1 MPDERAPEEER
12 LQKVLAR
19 AGFGSRRAAEELIR
33 AGRVAVS
40 GRPAR
45 LGDRV
50 RPGRDQVTVDRV
62 PIPADPRLRYLAL
75 NKPAGVTTTMKD
87 AHAARTLTS
96 FLPQG
101 PRVFAVGRLD
111 RDTEGLLLLTND
123 GALAHRIQHPS
134 GRVEKEY
141 LVEVDGSIS
150 VDAVRRLRAGV
161 DLDDGPGRPR
171 PQGRGGR
178 VRGPGGERIRGRS
191 SVRVVMAEGRKRLV
205 RRMFAQLGYPV
216 RRLVRVRVGPVALG
230 RLRPGEAR
238 PLDADEVMGLYR
250 LTGLRRAA
258 PGRASTRG
266 RP

>member
-33 AGRVAVS
+33 AGRVAVG

-134 GRVEKEY
+134 GGVEKEY

-161 DLDDGPGRPR
+161 DLDDGPARPVR
-171 PQGRGGR
+171 LGR
-178 VRGPGGERIRGRS
+178 VERIRGRS